1 MIQFR
6 NTAQAINNTQAEAAF
21 GLVAVADINH
31 RDLHRDSMSPCCS
44 GKRRHMSKR
53 PYSGPSVPVRP
64 VYGPGTPAGQTTP
77 PLWRTGQAGGH
88 AARLWATLVLQ
99 RALSS

>member
-6 NTAQAINNTQAEAAF
+6 NTAQAINNNQAEAAF
-21 GLVAVADINH
+21 GMVAVADINH
-31 RDLHRDSMSPCCS
+31 RELHRERMSPCYL
-44 GKRRHMSKR
+44 GKRRLSKR
-53 PYSGPSVPVRP
+53 LCSDPSVSVHPVSD
-64 VYGPGTPAGQTTP
+64 PGTPIGTTTP

-88 AARLWATLVLQ
+88 TARLWATLVLQ